1 MPSSNNQKYDTD
13 ADSFLSDVGRSNS
26 WSDAEK
32 SPVSNNENFFDGMIN
47 SLANALNLP
56 FEIPSKKSHTD
67 DDEDYE
73 DDDATNGSAGGSTFD
88 ESVVLS
94 SLNNK
99 PGKKK
104 PNYYNVSHNS
114 DLNKRMEQM
123 RMQNKTTT
131 FSTEEGD
138 ILSVNSSGSDAG
150 SSAGSSG
157 GSSMYSSEYYSSSF
171 DSDADPKK
179 RGADMNDSIGAGVGN
194 KVEYDSEMAQLYRA
208 IDTKCWEAASKW
220 LKTNPKMANYWVYRK
235 HEKTGDVVWMFLP
248 LHAAC
253 FSSAPLTL
261 VRELLVAN
269 PVSASI
275 PAPGEKLP
283 IHIACET
290 AASPEIV
297 ACLVNAYPEALYHVD
312 SSGNTPLQLSVFSMS
327 GKNRSKVM
335 KILTNAAAG
344 KMSSPKKMK
353 FRNLLSMGSHRR
365 SSSAGNV
372 GIAGED
378 ESVF

>member
-1 MPSSNNQKYDTD
+1 MPSSSKQKYDND
-13 ADSFLSDVGRSNS
+13 ADSFLSDVGGSNS
-26 WSDAEK
+26 WSDDGK
-32 SPVSNNENFFDGMIN
+32 STASNNENFFDGMIN

-56 FEIPSKKSHTD
+56 FEIPSKTSHTD
-67 DDEDYE
+67 DDDDD
-73 DDDATNGSAGGSTFD
+73 DDDATNGSTGDSTFD
-88 ESVVLS
+88 EATVLS
-94 SLNNK
+94 SRNNK

-104 PNYYNVSHNS
+104 PNYFNVSHNS

-131 FSTEEGD
+131 FSLETGD
-138 ILSVNSSGSDAG
+138 VLSVNSSESDAG
-150 SSAGSSG
+150 SSVGSS
-157 GSSMYSSEYYSSSF
+157 SIYSSEYYSSSF
-171 DSDADPKK
+171 DSGADPKK
-179 RGADMNDSIGAGVGN
+179 ARGADMNDTIGAGVGN

-208 IDTKCWEAASKW
+208 IDTKCWEVASKW
-220 LKTNPKMANYWVYRK
+220 LKTNPIMANYWVYRQ

-253 FSSAPLTL
+253 FSSAPTTL

-269 PVSASI
+269 PVSVST

-290 AASPEIV
+290 AACPETV

-344 KMSSPKKMK
+344 KMASPKKMK
-353 FRNLLSMGSHRR
+353 FRNLLST
-365 SSSAGNV
+365 
-372 GIAGED
+372 
-378 ESVF
+378 

>member
-1 MPSSNNQKYDTD
+1 MPSSKIQKYVHDND
-13 ADSFLSDVGRSNS
+13 AISGEDSLLSSVGRSNS
-26 WSDAEK
+26 WSDDGK
-32 SPVSNNENFFDGMIN
+32 STTNNNENFFDGMIN
-47 SLANALNLP
+47 DLAKALNLP
-56 FEIPSKKSHTD
+56 FEIPSKNSNT
-67 DDEDYE
+67 
-73 DDDATNGSAGGSTFD
+73 DDDATNGSTGDSTFD

-104 PNYYNVSHNS
+104 PNYFNVSHNS
-114 DLNKRMEQM
+114 DLDNRMQQM

-131 FSTEEGD
+131 FSKEDED
-138 ILSVNSSGSDAG
+138 ALSVNSSVG
-150 SSAGSSG
+150 SSAGSS
-157 GSSMYSSEYYSSSF
+157 SLYSSEYYSSSF
-171 DSDADPKK
+171 DSDADPEKA
-179 RGADMNDSIGAGVGN
+179 RGTDMETIGAGVVN

-208 IDTKCWEAASKW
+208 IDTQCWEAALKW
-220 LKTNPKMANYWVYRK
+220 LKTNPKMANYWVYRQ
-235 HEKTGDVVWMFLP
+235 HEQTRDVAWMFLP

-253 FSSAPLTL
+253 FSSAPATL
-261 VRELLVAN
+261 VRELLIAN
-269 PVSASI
+269 PASASV

-290 AASPEIV
+290 AAGPDTV

-344 KMSSPKKMK
+344 KMTSPKKMK
-353 FRNLLSMGSHRR
+353 FRNLLSLGSHRR
-365 SSSAGNV
+365 PSSASTIGR
-372 GIAGED
+372 ED
-378 ESVF
+378 ESVL